1 MCASKI
7 GRIVGVGEGVG
18 EGEGDGVGLGVG
30 EAAARVAVALGDG
43 GLAAGCPHAASNTSA
58 TSNTR
63 PITP

>member
-43 GLAAGCPHAASNTSA
+43 ELAAGCPHAASNTSA

-63 PITP
+63 AITP

>member
-18 EGEGDGVGLGVG
+18 KGEGDGVGVGVG
-30 EAAARVAVALGDG
+30 EAIATVAVGDG
-43 GLAAGCPHAASNTSA
+43 ELTAGCPHAASNTTA

-63 PITP
+63 AITL

>member
-30 EAAARVAVALGDG
+30 DATATVAVGDG
-43 GLAAGCPHAASNTSA
+43 ELAAGCPQAASNTSA
-58 TSNTR
+58 TSKTR
-63 PITP
+63 PITL